1 MKKVRT
7 DGFSEGE
14 TVEKTSVTELLERPG
29 GQKYSIRILVLVGIA
44 MVFDGFDFMIV
55 SFTMPQIMQEM
66 ELGYLATGSLSSFS
80 IVGMLVGGFLAGY
93 LADRFGRKNI
103 LNICI
108 AIYALLTVPVFFV
121 HSFDAFAVCRVMS
134 GLGVGAVIPLSVT
147 LVSEY
152 APTAHRGK
160 FVTLTKMFMMF
171 GWVLAGL
178 VAMYVV
184 PRFGWRF
191 CYLIG
196 GFPAVYALFMHFVIP
211 ESVHWL
217 VRQGRTEEAALV
229 YNKINAVLEAPR
241 ARAYVASEIDVPR
254 DDSGAKGQGQL
265 RALVSKKYI
274 RVTLGIWLVA
284 FSTCALSYGLTNW
297 MPTVLSQSG
306 YSMSS
311 SYALT
316 TLMNAIGCVGAVF
329 AGYMADRVGRIR
341 STYIAVALSILAVL
355 FLSFCG
361 FGLGW
366 MIPSVI
372 IMGFTI
378 NYAFTTPQPITI
390 EVYPTEIRA
399 TGQACTTTVARVG
412 GMVTPALIG
421 GLMQS
426 GMTFEIVLTVFVIP
440 LLLTVVFTK
449 FLIRNETRGRVIEE
463 LDD

>member
-1 MKKVRT
+1 MKKI
-7 DGFSEGE
+7 
-14 TVEKTSVTELLERPG
+14 SVTEVLEQPG
-29 GQKYSIRILVLVGIA
+29 GMKYSVRILVLVGIA

-80 IVGMLVGGFLAGY
+80 IVGMLIGGFFAGY

-108 AIYALLTVPVFFV
+108 AIYALLTVPIFFV
-121 HSFDAFAVCRVMS
+121 HSFDAFAICRILS
-134 GLGVGAVIPLSVT
+134 GMGVGAVIPLSVT
-147 LVSEY
+147 LTSEY
-152 APTAHRGK
+152 APTEHRGK
-160 FVTLTKMFMMF
+160 FVTLTKMFMML

-178 VAMYVV
+178 VAMFVV

-196 GFPAVYALFMHFVIP
+196 GFPAIYAVFMHFCIP

-217 VRQGRTEEAALV
+217 VRKGRVQEAAV
-229 YNKINAVLEAPR
+229 IYNKINAKLDSPRSEAYLPE
-241 ARAYVASEIDVPR
+241 EIEMPHE
-254 DDSGAKGQGQL
+254 DSGAKGQGQL

-316 TLMNAIGCVGAVF
+316 TLMNALGCLGAVF
-329 AGYMADRVGRIR
+329 AGIMADKVGRIR
-341 STYIAVALSILAVL
+341 STYIAVGLSVLAVL

-361 FGLGW
+361 FGFGW

-372 IMGFTI
+372 LMGFTI

-399 TGQACTTTVARVG
+399 TGQACTTTVARIG
-412 GMVTPALIG
+412 GMITPVLIG

-426 GMTFEIVLTVFVIP
+426 GMTFEIVLVVFIAP
-440 LLLTVVFTK
+440 LLLTFIFTK
-449 FLIRNETRGRVIEE
+449 FLIRDETKGRVIEE
-463 LDD
+463 LDK